1 MSLRIL
7 RIQSLM
13 AALLLTLCMI
23 SNIGCGDGEEQHL
36 EHFIPA
42 HKPKS
47 FGELV
52 EQIFARVEA
61 AASAESDVD
70 ATVLKE
76 LKDIIEWIPELAA
89 DSDLRKADWEHAVAI
104 GVRLQ
109 ALWTTCFGPQA
120 RISDRQLALEKFSEL
135 RDELQRLT
143 EAAVSS
149 SGK

>member
-1 MSLRIL
+1 MSPRIL
-7 RIQSLM
+7 RIQSLT

-36 EHFIPA
+36 EHFVPA
-42 HKPKS
+42 HKPAS

-52 EQIFARVEA
+52 EQIFTRVEA

-70 ATVLKE
+70 ASVLKE

-89 DSDLRKADWEHAVAI
+89 DSDLRKADWEHAVAL

-120 RISDRQLALEKFSEL
+120 SSSDRQAAVEKFSVLQDEL
-135 RDELQRLT
+135 RQLA

-149 SGK
+149 SGM